1 MEPLLDLVLLGLGL
15 VCQPSIYIVLVDEVV
30 VDGGRVLLLCKHSS
44 CASLFLSLH
53 IQDGPEDGV
62 MLAPAGPKFDLLHTP
77 SAEHRIIPGKLHS
90 TIGTGLTF
98 ARITTRADEQRYPK

>member
-1 MEPLLDLVLLGLGL
+1 MEPLLDLVFLGLGL

-53 IQDGPEDGV
+53 IQDDPEDGM
-62 MLAPAGPKFDLLHTP
+62 MLAPAGPKLDLLHTP
-77 SAEHRIIPGKLHS
+77 SAD
-90 TIGTGLTF
+90 IGSFQAGSIALLEP
-98 ARITTRADEQRYPK
+98 D